1 VSFAILA
8 LRLLTLHGITQ
19 GKISTDGDKGEDKLM
34 SAIEDLQQVCN
45 EMVRYFHLS
54 DVCSHHF
61 VRVRSPYGVTQA
73 SKCSTIFPELLCPD
87 KPLPTRG
94 LLHSQYLATF
104 PNPSV
109 EPRTRRVPSVG
120 LPNSSDS
127 TRWIRATSL
136 TKRAPFLAQPSELT
150 VHGPWHALETSRLPG
165 LVEMSGSQG
174 DVD

>member
-1 VSFAILA
+1 MSFAILA
-8 LRLLTLHGITQ
+8 LRLLTLHSITQ
-19 GKISTDGDKGEDKLM
+19 GKISTDGDKGEGKLM

-109 EPRTRRVPSVG
+109 EPRTRRVHQSAFRIQEIVHAGTARHPSQNER
-120 LPNSSDS
+120 P
-127 TRWIRATSL
+127 SL
-136 TKRAPFLAQPSELT
+136 LSHQN
-150 VHGPWHALETSRLPG
+150 
-165 LVEMSGSQG
+165 
-174 DVD
+174 